1 MSKSKA
7 QGTAFET
14 WIVNEYN
21 SKSPAG
27 WAERIAEGGEHDR
40 GDVRIVNELDEVW
53 IAECKATERLNVT
66 RVLAKARK
74 KSRIMNTVLIW
85 KRLVKSDGARRKAD
99 GEKVVVVMDLDTF
112 WRLINAHPD
121 D

>member
-1 MSKSKA
+1 MSKSKQ
-7 QGTAFET
+7 QGTAWES

-21 SKSPAG
+21 SKSPGG

-40 GDVRIVNELDEVW
+40 GDIRIVTELDEEW
-53 IAECKATERLNVT
+53 IIEAKATERLNVT
-66 RVLAKARK
+66 RVLNKARK
-74 KSRIMNTVLIW
+74 KSRILNTVLIW
-85 KRLVKSDGARRKAD
+85 KRLVKNGTQRRGAD

-112 WRLINAHPD
+112 WRLINHHPD

>member
-1 MSKSKA
+1 MSKSRQ
-7 QGTAFET
+7 QGTAFES

-21 SKSPAG
+21 SKSPDG

-40 GDVRIVNELDEVW
+40 GDIRIVNELDEEW
-53 IAECKATERLNVT
+53 IIEAKATERLNVT
-66 RVLAKARK
+66 RVLNKARK

-85 KRLVKSDGARRKAD
+85 KRLVKNGTQRRGPD
-99 GEKVVVVMDLDTF
+99 GEKIVVVMDLDTF
-112 WRLINAHPD
+112 WRLINHHPD